1 MMNASPM
8 GMNQQLPQ
16 YNLGALQQQI
26 NALSQQAQAMQ
37 QMNMPQSAVSDRPKC
52 RA

>member
-1 MMNASPM
+1 MNVNPM
-8 GMNQQLPQ
+8 GMSQQLPQ

-37 QMNMPQSAVSDRPKC
+37 QMIC
-52 RA
+52 RSSNSRSRQATYSM